1 MSEHT
6 PKVTTEQKVKAE
18 SPVPT
23 ATKPAAPKESEV
35 TKLEK
40 SLAKAKEGGD
50 SKKILECELALIK
63 AKSKD
68 RKDKTKDPELL
79 RAIDLEEEIYII
91 HATRKANYIKES
103 NELAKDKTIFGTFF
117 GWIGLETRNAF
128 GMGADMASEAV
139 RRTHH
144 GILAGL
150 HGMIKGMKESAVAAK
165 DKIITEAKLAK
176 SGI

>member
-6 PKVTTEQKVKAE
+6 PKVTTEPKVKVE

-23 ATKPAAPKESEV
+23 AAKPATPKESEI

-40 SLAKAKEGGD
+40 NLAKVKVEGD
-50 SKKILECELALIK
+50 EKKILECELALIN
-63 AKSKD
+63 AKSKE
-68 RKDKTKDPELL
+68 RKDRTKDPELL
-79 RAIDLEEEIYII
+79 RAIDLEEKISII
-91 HATRKANYIKES
+91 HAKRKSKYIKES

-128 GMGADMASEAV
+128 GMGADMTSEAV

-144 GILAGL
+144 GMLAGL
-150 HGMIKGMKESAVAAK
+150 HGMIKGMKEGAIAAK
-165 DKIITEAKLAK
+165 DKIMAESKLAK